1 MLASDTPVA
10 APRVVILGA
19 GLTGLSASMHL
30 RRVGVPHRVLER
42 SAGVGG
48 LAATTSEA
56 GYRFDRTGHLLHL
69 RDASMRALVLELLGP
84 GALVEIE
91 RESVVYSHGTVTPY
105 PFQANV
111 AGLPPDVAYACVRDF
126 VCAHFDPAPPEVRT
140 FEDFCVRHF
149 GEAISRAFMIPYNE
163 KLWGVHPRE
172 ITAEWC
178 DRFVPRP
185 SLDDVLRGA
194 FGVAPPRLG
203 YNATFLYPRLGMGA
217 LPEAMAERAAPVEL
231 CVEPQAIDWRR
242 RALRA
247 SGEEIPYEALIS
259 TIPLPEL
266 IDRLID
272 PPAEVREARGALR
285 ATSLQYL
292 DVALN
297 TPCERPWHW
306 VYVPDPRLSFYRVG
320 CYTTFSAALAPTG
333 KGSLYVELAQRE
345 PVELGDILPRVA
357 DELVELGL
365 IRAREAIRFARLRNI
380 SPAYVIYD
388 AARRPALDV
397 ILPFLEQ
404 EGIASVGRY
413 GAWEYASM
421 EDALLAGRAAAQ
433 RAAAEAER

>member
-1 MLASDTPVA
+1 MSGRSPRSIAVISVASRSVPSSSSVEMLSTPVA

-84 GALVEIE
+84 GALVE
-91 RESVVYSHGTVTPY
+91 
-105 PFQANV
+105 
-111 AGLPPDVAYACVRDF
+111 
-126 VCAHFDPAPPEVRT
+126 
-140 FEDFCVRHF
+140 
-149 GEAISRAFMIPYNE
+149 
-163 KLWGVHPRE
+163 
-172 ITAEWC
+172 
-178 DRFVPRP
+178 
-185 SLDDVLRGA
+185 
-194 FGVAPPRLG
+194 
-203 YNATFLYPRLGMGA
+203 
-217 LPEAMAERAAPVEL
+217 
-231 CVEPQAIDWRR
+231 